1 MTNQGFPLE
10 VNRLYPYKK
19 ASLSH
24 SKGMSMNI
32 VVCIKQVPD
41 SDKVTIDRE
50 TNRLNRAGVPS
61 IINPFDENALEMAL
75 QLKDQHGGK
84 VTVLSMG
91 PPQAEEALR
100 TALSHGADE
109 AVLISDRRFGGA
121 DTWATSYTLSLA
133 LKKLAGPIDL
143 ILFGKQAIDGDTA
156 QVGPGVAHFYGV
168 PMITYA
174 KSCEVTAGGFRVQQV
189 TDHGYN
195 VWDVEKPAAL
205 TVVKEANEL
214 RMPSLK
220 KKLASK
226 KAEIP
231 VWGVDILQP
240 DEDKIGLNGSPTKV
254 NRIFAPPTK
263 VNKELLSGEP
273 ADIVKELIFKL
284 RERKVL

>member
-1 MTNQGFPLE
+1 MEGPNPYNKCLF
-10 VNRLYPYKK
+10 VNL
-19 ASLSH
+19 
-24 SKGMSMNI
+24 KGKSMNI

-75 QLKDQHGGK
+75 RLKDLHGGK

-100 TALSHGADE
+100 TALSLGADE
-109 AVLISDRRFGGA
+109 AILVSDRKFGGA
-121 DTWATSYTLSLA
+121 DTWATSYTLTLA
-133 LKKLAGPIDL
+133 LKKIEDPIDL

-174 KSCEVTAGGFRVQQV
+174 KSCEVIDGGFKVQQV

-195 VWDVEKPAAL
+195 VWEVEKPAAL

-220 KKLASK
+220 KKLAAK
-226 KAEIP
+226 KAVIP
-231 VWGVDILQP
+231 TWGYDDLNP
-240 DEDKIGLNGSPTKV
+240 EDAKIGLSGSPTKV
-254 NRIFAPPTK
+254 HKVFAPPVK
-263 VNKELLSGEP
+263 LNKEILSGEP
-273 ADIVKELIFKL
+273 AEMVTELIFKL
-284 RERKVL
+284 REKKVI

>member
-1 MTNQGFPLE
+1 
-10 VNRLYPYKK
+10 
-19 ASLSH
+19 
-24 SKGMSMNI
+24 MNI

-75 QLKDQHGGK
+75 QLKDQYGGK
-84 VTVLSMG
+84 VTVISMG

-109 AVLISDRRFGGA
+109 AILISDRKFGGA
-121 DTWATSYTLSLA
+121 DTWATSYTITLA
-133 LKKLAGPIDL
+133 LKKLTDPVDL

-168 PMITYA
+168 PMITYVM
-174 KSCEVTAGGFRVQQV
+174 SCEPTDDGFRVKQV

-220 KKLASK
+220 KKMAAK

-231 VWGVDILQP
+231 VWGVEELNP

-254 NRIFAPPTK
+254 NKVFAPPVK
-263 VNKELLSGEP
+263 LNKEILSGEP
-273 ADIVKELIFKL
+273 ADMVKELILKL
-284 RERKVL
+284 HERKVL

>member
-1 MTNQGFPLE
+1 
-10 VNRLYPYKK
+10 
-19 ASLSH
+19 
-24 SKGMSMNI
+24 MNI

-84 VTVLSMG
+84 VTVISMG

-100 TALSHGADE
+100 TALAHGADE
-109 AVLISDRRFGGA
+109 AILISDRKFGGA
-121 DTWATSYTLSLA
+121 DTWATSYTISLA
-133 LKKLAGPIDL
+133 IRKLDDYDL

-156 QVGPGVAHFYGV
+156 QVGPGVAHWLDI
-168 PMITYA
+168 PMLTYA
-174 KSCEVTAGGFRVQQV
+174 KGVEVTGDTFKVDKV
-189 TDHGYN
+189 TEDGYEI
-195 VWDVEKPAAL
+195 WDIDKPCAL

-220 KKLASK
+220 KKMAAK

-231 VWGVDILQP
+231 VWGVEHLDP
-240 DEDKIGLNGSPTKV
+240 DEESIGLKGSPTKV
-254 NRIFAPPTK
+254 NKVFAPPVK
-263 VNKELLSGEP
+263 LNKEILSGEP
-273 ADIVKELIFKL
+273 ADMITELIRKL
-284 RERKVL
+284 KEQSIL

>member
-1 MTNQGFPLE
+1 
-10 VNRLYPYKK
+10 
-19 ASLSH
+19 
-24 SKGMSMNI
+24 MNI

-75 QLKDQHGGK
+75 QLKDKHGGK
-84 VTVLSMG
+84 VTVISMG
-91 PPQAEEALR
+91 PPQAEQALR

-109 AVLISDRRFGGA
+109 AILISDRKFGGA
-121 DTWATSYTLSLA
+121 DTWATSYTITLA
-133 LKKLAGPIDL
+133 LKKLTDPVDL

-174 KSCEVTAGGFRVQQV
+174 MSCDVTETGYRVKQV

-220 KKLASK
+220 KKMAAK

-231 VWGVDILQP
+231 CWGFDDLNP
-240 DEDKIGLNGSPTKV
+240 EEEKIGLAGSPTKV
-254 NRIFAPPTK
+254 HKVFAPPVK
-263 VNKELLSGEP
+263 LNKETLSGEP
-273 ADIVKELIFKL
+273 AEMVEELIFKL
-284 RERKVL
+284 REKKVI

>member
-1 MTNQGFPLE
+1 
-10 VNRLYPYKK
+10 
-19 ASLSH
+19 
-24 SKGMSMNI
+24 MNI

-75 QLKDQHGGK
+75 QLKEKHGGQ
-84 VTVLSMG
+84 VTVVTMG

-100 TALSHGADE
+100 AALAVGADK
-109 AVLISDRRFGGA
+109 AVLISDRKFGGA
-121 DTWATSYTLSLA
+121 DTWATSYTINLA
-133 LKKLAGPIDL
+133 LKKLDEPADI

-168 PMITYA
+168 PIITLIREI
-174 KSCEVTAGGFRVQQV
+174 EVTDTSFKVKQV
-189 TDHGYN
+189 TDTGFN
-195 VWDVEKPAAL
+195 LWEVDRPAAF

-231 VWGVDILQP
+231 TWGV
-240 DEDKIGLNGSPTKV
+240 EDLGAELEKIGLNGSPTKV
-254 NRIFAPPTK
+254 NKVFAPPVK
-263 VNKELLSGEP
+263 MNKEILDGEP
-273 ADIVKELIFKL
+273 AAMVNILLHKL

>member
-1 MTNQGFPLE
+1 M
-10 VNRLYPYKK
+10 
-19 ASLSH
+19 H
-24 SKGMSMNI
+24 I

-50 TNRLNRAGVPS
+50 TNRLNRTGVPS

-75 QLKDQHGGK
+75 RLKDQHGGK

-100 TALSHGADE
+100 TALAHGADD
-109 AVLISDRRFGGA
+109 AILVSDRKFGGA
-121 DTWATSYTLSLA
+121 DTWATSYTLTLA
-133 LKKLAGPIDL
+133 LKKLTEPVDL

-174 KSCEVTAGGFRVQQV
+174 KSCEATERGFRVHQV
-189 TDHGYN
+189 TDRGYN
-195 VWDVEKPAAL
+195 VWEVEKPAAL
-205 TVVKEANEL
+205 TVVKEAPAL

-220 KKLASK
+220 KKMAAK

-231 VWGVDILQP
+231 VWGAEQLQP
-240 DEDKIGLNGSPTKV
+240 DESKIGLAGSPTKV
-254 NRIFAPPTK
+254 SKVFAPPVK
-263 VNKELLSGEP
+263 VDKEILSGEP
-273 ADIVKELIFKL
+273 AEMVKELIFKL
-284 RERKVL
+284 REKKVL

>member
-1 MTNQGFPLE
+1 
-10 VNRLYPYKK
+10 
-19 ASLSH
+19 
-24 SKGMSMNI
+24 MNI

-50 TNRLNRAGVPS
+50 TNRLNRAGEPS
-61 IINPFDENALEMAL
+61 IINPFDENALEMAW

-84 VTVLSMG
+84 VTVISMG

-100 TALSHGADE
+100 TALSLGADE
-109 AVLISDRRFGGA
+109 AFLISDRKFGGA
-121 DTWATSYTLSLA
+121 DTWATSYTITLA
-133 LKKLAGPIDL
+133 LKKLEDPVDL

-174 KSCEVTAGGFRVQQV
+174 KSCEITDDGFRVQQV

-205 TVVKEANEL
+205 TVVKEANQL

-220 KKLASK
+220 KKLAAK
-226 KAEIP
+226 KAVIP
-231 VWGVDILQP
+231 VLGYDDLQP
-240 DEDKIGLNGSPTKV
+240 EDEKIGLNGSPTKV
-254 NRIFAPPTK
+254 NKVFAPPVK
-263 VNKELLSGEP
+263 LNKEILSGEP
-273 ADIVKELIFKL
+273 ADMVKELIFKL
-284 RERKVL
+284 REKKVL

>member
-1 MTNQGFPLE
+1 
-10 VNRLYPYKK
+10 
-19 ASLSH
+19 
-24 SKGMSMNI
+24 MNI

-100 TALSHGADE
+100 TALSLGADE
-109 AVLISDRRFGGA
+109 AILVSDRKFGGA
-121 DTWATSYTLSLA
+121 DTWATSYTLTLA
-133 LKKLAGPIDL
+133 LKKIEDPIDL

-156 QVGPGVAHFYGV
+156 QVGPGVAHFFGV

-174 KSCEVTAGGFRVQQV
+174 KECEVTDEGFRVKQV

-195 VWDVEKPAAL
+195 LWDVEKPAAL

-214 RMPSLK
+214 RMPNLR
-220 KKLASK
+220 KKLAAK
-226 KAEIP
+226 KAVIP
-231 VWGVDILQP
+231 TWGYDDLNP
-240 DEDKIGLNGSPTKV
+240 EDEKIGLAGSPTKV
-254 NRIFAPPTK
+254 NKVFAPPIK
-263 VNKELLSGEP
+263 LNKEILSGEP
-273 ADIVKELIFKL
+273 ADMVKELIFKL
-284 RERKVL
+284 REKKVI